1 VNAAPDYLEPVEGW
15 RVWRVG
21 SRDGEVVLQSVFVD
35 AVWEPGRALEAR
47 CEHRRRSL
55 LRPWRVYSNE
65 HPAPEEEC
73 SCGIYAASTR
83 SAARRY
89 LGVPSPVGSG
99 MRVIGRVSLWG
110 EVVESE
116 SGWRASVGYPSQ
128 LFVPIP
134 TEHARR
140 SLRRREI
147 VDGVAVA
154 LERYGVPVELVAG
167 EPGESLLT
175 ALSW

>member
-1 VNAAPDYLEPVEGW
+1 VNGAPDYLEPVEGW

-21 SRDGEVVLQSVFVD
+21 SRDGAIVLQSVFVD
-35 AVWEPGRALEAR
+35 AVWEPGRPLEAR

-55 LRPWRVYSNE
+55 LRPWRVQSNE
-65 HPAPEEEC
+65 HPAPEEDC

-83 SAARRY
+83 AAARRY
-89 LGVPSPVGSG
+89 LGVPSPVGTG

-110 EVVESE
+110 DVVESE
-116 SGWRASVGYPSQ
+116 SGWRASSGYPSQ

-134 TEHARR
+134 MEHARR
-140 SLRRREI
+140 SLRRRQV
-147 VDGVAVA
+147 VDEVA
-154 LERYGVPVELVAG
+154 LALEHYGVPVELVAG

>member
-1 VNAAPDYLEPVEGW
+1 MNRAPDFLEPVEGW

-21 SRDGEVVLQSVFVD
+21 SHEGQIVLQSVFVD

-47 CEHRRRSL
+47 CEHRRRSVW
-55 LRPWRVYSNE
+55 RPWRVVTSE
-65 HPAPEEEC
+65 HPAPEEQC

-89 LGVPSPVGSG
+89 LGVPSPVGTG
-99 MRVIGRVSLWG
+99 MRVIGKVALWG

-116 SGWRASVGYPSQ
+116 SGWRASMAYPSQ
-128 LFVPIP
+128 LYVPIP

-140 SLRRREI
+140 SLRRRAI
-147 VDGVAVA
+147 VDEVAVG

-167 EPGESLLT
+167 EPGESILS

>member
-1 VNAAPDYLEPVEGW
+1 MNAAPDYLEPVEGW
-15 RVWRVG
+15 RVWRIG
-21 SRDGEVVLQSVFVD
+21 SQNGRIVLESVFVD

-55 LRPWRVYSNE
+55 WPPWRVITNE
-65 HPAPEEEC
+65 HPAPDEEC

-89 LGVPSPVGSG
+89 LGVPSSAGTG
-99 MRVIGRVSLWG
+99 LRVIGRVSLWG
-110 EVVESE
+110 DVVESE
-116 SGWRASVGYPSQ
+116 SGWRASVGYPSR

-134 TEHARR
+134 AEHARR
-140 SLRRREI
+140 SLRRRAV
-147 VDGVAVA
+147 VDEVAVA
-154 LERYGVPVELVAG
+154 LESYGVPVELVAG
-167 EPGESLLT
+167 EPGESLLA

>member
-1 VNAAPDYLEPVEGW
+1 MISAPDYLEPVEGW

-21 SRDGEVVLQSVFVD
+21 RRDGEVVLQSVFVD

-47 CEHRRRSL
+47 CEHRRRTIW
-55 LRPWRVYSNE
+55 RPWRVRTNE
-65 HPAPEEEC
+65 HPAPEEDC

-89 LGVPSPVGSG
+89 LGVPSPVGAG
-99 MRVIGRVSLWG
+99 MRVIGRVALWG
-110 EVVESE
+110 DVVESE
-116 SGWRASVGYPSQ
+116 NGWRASCAYPSL

-134 TEHARR
+134 TLHARR
-140 SLRRREI
+140 SARRRAV
-147 VDGVAVA
+147 VDEVAVG
-154 LERYGVPVELVAG
+154 LEAYGVPVELVAG
-167 EPGESLLT
+167 EPEGRIVT